1 MKEGPIRREKC
12 HWVGGGGRLTES
24 GARAA
29 HPKRVLFVRK
39 ANVCCS
45 PAAEEILSAHA
56 KDGVSPYRRPAWGSW
71 HSKVRT

>member
-1 MKEGPIRREKC
+1 M
-12 HWVGGGGRLTES
+12 TES

-45 PAAEEILSAHA
+45 PAAEEILSAQA
-56 KDGVSPYRRPAWGSW
+56 KDGVSRYRQRA
-71 HSKVRT
+71 